1 MVLTEKH
8 NAMHGLTV
16 NKTMEEIKCDLQLA
30 ISWAVSAKNRLKN
43 VHGFSPNQLVWG
55 ENPNFPNICDDLS
68 PALENKTTSETVT
81 KNLNALHWARPNYIK
96 SESSSNIKQALKHQV
111 RTYND
116 VIYNTGNLVYYK
128 PKDNLNWKALA
139 CIIGRDGQQV
149 LVKHGL
155 RYLRVFPCNLQLRN
169 NNIFEYKNSFPSDI
183 DSSTSKL
190 EKGSNIATDNF
201 WNVNVLFDNEGMF
214 NNDMFD
220 NENIC
225 PIDGEPDKNENL

>member
-1 MVLTEKH
+1 M
-8 NAMHGLTV
+8 
-16 NKTMEEIKCDLQLA
+16 
-30 ISWAVSAKNRLKN
+30 
-43 VHGFSPNQLVWG
+43 
-55 ENPNFPNICDDLS
+55 
-68 PALENKTTSETVT
+68 
-81 KNLNALHWARPNYIK
+81 
-96 SESSSNIKQALKHQV
+96 
-111 RTYND
+111 
-116 VIYNTGNLVYYK
+116 
-128 PKDNLNWKALA
+128 
-139 CIIGRDGQQV
+139 
-149 LVKHGL
+149 LVKPGL

-214 NNDMFD
+214 NNDNMFD